1 MIVGILV
8 GSYSSIFNAAQLLV
22 VMTNWRERRLGVR
35 RAAGRQVR
43 EMAERGA
50 PIRRARPVAPRP
62 LAPIPV
68 PAAPVEEK
76 FEEEAEP
83 EAPAEAATEQGRV
96 PRGARRKLKAA
107 RKRKRR
113 F

>member
-1 MIVGILV
+1 
-8 GSYSSIFNAAQLLV
+8 
-22 VMTNWRERRLGVR
+22 
-35 RAAGRQVR
+35 
-43 EMAERGA
+43 MAERGA

-68 PAAPVEEK
+68 PAAPVEEEI
-76 FEEEAEP
+76 EEEAEP